1 MKNRIFTLSIREIK
15 SQFFRF
21 LSLLVMAFLGVFVYV
36 GLKSTAP
43 DMLKSLDDAYDE
55 AAIYDL
61 KLSSNLNFS
70 KSDVEEIKSVL
81 TSFQINASVEGVK
94 ALDIEI
100 FDSNKKSYVL
110 NIETLESNVNKV
122 ILISGSLP
130 QNNNEIVVEENLLK
144 ALDLKK

>member
-61 KLSSNLNFS
+61 NYH
-70 KSDVEEIKSVL
+70 
-81 TSFQINASVEGVK
+81 Q
-94 ALDIEI
+94 
-100 FDSNKKSYVL
+100 
-110 NIETLESNVNKV
+110 
-122 ILISGSLP
+122 ILIF
-130 QNNNEIVVEENLLK
+130 QNQM
-144 ALDLKK
+144 LKK

>member
-55 AAIYDL
+55 API
-61 KLSSNLNFS
+61 
-70 KSDVEEIKSVL
+70 
-81 TSFQINASVEGVK
+81 
-94 ALDIEI
+94 
-100 FDSNKKSYVL
+100 
-110 NIETLESNVNKV
+110 
-122 ILISGSLP
+122 
-130 QNNNEIVVEENLLK
+130 
-144 ALDLKK
+144 

>member
-70 KSDVEEIKSVL
+70 KSDVEEIKSSLHLSKLMQVL
-81 TSFQINASVEGVK
+81 
-94 ALDIEI
+94 
-100 FDSNKKSYVL
+100 
-110 NIETLESNVNKV
+110 KV
-122 ILISGSLP
+122 
-130 QNNNEIVVEENLLK
+130 
-144 ALDLKK
+144 

>member
-61 KLSSNLNFS
+61 KLS
-70 KSDVEEIKSVL
+70 
-81 TSFQINASVEGVK
+81 
-94 ALDIEI
+94 
-100 FDSNKKSYVL
+100 
-110 NIETLESNVNKV
+110 
-122 ILISGSLP
+122 
-130 QNNNEIVVEENLLK
+130 
-144 ALDLKK
+144 

>member
-70 KSDVEEIKSVL
+70 KSELCKLITLIPYTS
-81 TSFQINASVEGVK
+81 TSFY
-94 ALDIEI
+94 DII
-100 FDSNKKSYVL
+100 LSYKGGP
-110 NIETLESNVNKV
+110 TYK
-122 ILISGSLP
+122 
-130 QNNNEIVVEENLLK
+130 
-144 ALDLKK
+144 